1 MMKFL
6 KLIFIG
12 CAASVM
18 LFSSCATPKDITIL
32 QDLNSGAV
40 VQTLEGAEIKVR
52 PDDKLAIIV
61 NSKDPE
67 LADLFNL
74 PIVSHRIGA
83 GNSSA
88 ALVSSNQYVSYYT
101 VTPQGTIDF
110 PVLGD
115 IHLAGMRRYE
125 VAEYI
130 KNQLVSKNLVK
141 DPVVTVEFAN
151 AGVSVMGEVNKPG
164 RVSID
169 RERLN
174 VIEAITAAGDMT
186 IYGNRKN
193 VLVIRDEDGVQK
205 SYRLDLTNAATLYSS
220 PAFYLKQND
229 IVIVDPNNYMKRQ
242 STVNGNTTLS
252 ASFWVS
258 VASLLTS
265 ICVLIFK

>member
-1 MMKFL
+1 MKFL
-6 KLIFIG
+6 KLIFFG
-12 CAASVM
+12 CVAGM
-18 LFSSCATPKDITIL
+18 LSFSSCKTPKDITLL
-32 QDLNSGAV
+32 QDMNNGSV
-40 VQTLEGAEIKVR
+40 VRTLESAEIKVR
-52 PDDKLAIIV
+52 PDDKLSVIV

-74 PIVSHRIGA
+74 PIVSHRVGTGA
-83 GNSSA
+83 TSSI
-88 ALVSSNQYVSYYT
+88 LSSNQYVSYYT

-110 PVLGD
+110 PVLGE
-115 IHLAGMRRYE
+115 IHIAGMRRYQ

-130 KNQLVSKNLVK
+130 KDQLVAKNLVK

-151 AGVSVMGEVNKPG
+151 AVVSVMGEVKNPG
-164 RVSID
+164 RISIE
-169 RERLN
+169 RERMN
-174 VIEAITAAGDMT
+174 VLEALTAAGDMT

-193 VLVIRDEDGVQK
+193 VLVVRDEGGEQK
-205 SYRLDLTNAATLYSS
+205 AYRLDLTDAATLYSS

-229 IVIVDPNNYMKRQ
+229 VIIVDPNNYMKRQ

>member
-1 MMKFL
+1 MKFL

-40 VQTLEGAEIKVR
+40 VETLEAAEIKVR
-52 PDDKLAIIV
+52 PDDKLSIIV

-74 PIVSHRIGA
+74 PVVSHRIGA
-83 GNSSA
+83 GNTSSA
-88 ALVSSNQYVSYYT
+88 LISLNQYVSYYT

-110 PVLGD
+110 PVLGE
-115 IHLAGMRRYE
+115 IHIAGMRRYQ

-130 KNQLVSKNLVK
+130 KDQLVTKNLVK

-151 AGVSVMGEVNKPG
+151 AGVSVMGEVGHPG

-169 RERLN
+169 RERMN
-174 VIEAITAAGDMT
+174 VLEAITAAGDMT

-193 VLVIRDEDGVQK
+193 VLVIRDENGQQK
-205 SYRLDLTNAATLYSS
+205 SYRLDLTNAASLYSS

-229 IVIVDPNNYMKRQ
+229 IIIVDPNNYMKRQ